1 MSNQNNNKKIKIA
14 LSKGRLFEST
24 LELFEKSGII
34 LDVKHRNYKPTSNLK
49 NVEFFV
55 IKPRNVPKM
64 VEQNMFDV
72 GIVGIDLVHDEQA
85 NVSKILDL
93 KTMPVFIVVAGKKEA
108 NQTNHSQLTIAS
120 EYTNIAKEYFKKQN
134 QPIDVIKTY
143 GSTECFVP
151 DFANLIVDHT
161 QSGETLKKNKLM
173 VFEIVLRSTTHL
185 IANMGLTNEQKK
197 TLNDL
202 KEKLKLGLEK
212 MDFTYPN
219 FLSQEE
225 IMQIGRE

>member
-1 MSNQNNNKKIKIA
+1 MQSKNKNKTIKIA

-24 LELFEKSGII
+24 LELFKKSGII

-64 VEQNMFDV
+64 VEQNMFDA

-85 NVSKILDL
+85 NVSKVLDL
-93 KTMPVFIVVAGKKEA
+93 KTMPVFIVVAGKEEV
-108 NQTNHSQLTIAS
+108 SQNKSLPLTIAS
-120 EYTNIAKEYFKKQN
+120 EYTNIAKDYFKKKN

-151 DFANLIVDHT
+151 DFANLIIDHT
-161 QSGETLKKNKLM
+161 QSGETLKKNKLK
-173 VFEIVLRSTTHL
+173 VFDIVLRSTTHL
-185 IANMGLTNEQKK
+185 IANTALTKEQKE
-197 TLNDL
+197 TLNEL

-212 MDFTYPN
+212 MDLSYPN
-219 FLSQEE
+219 FLTKEE
-225 IMQIGRE
+225 IMQIGRN